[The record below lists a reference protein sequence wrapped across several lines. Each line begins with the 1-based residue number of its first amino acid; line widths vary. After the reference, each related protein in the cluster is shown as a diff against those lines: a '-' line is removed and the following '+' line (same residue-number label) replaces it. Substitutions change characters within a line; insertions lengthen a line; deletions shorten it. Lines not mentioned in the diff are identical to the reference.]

1 MSSFPSTASTSQE
14 DHESNSESTS
24 SRKLRVTLLS
34 SEWRSTKGG
43 LSTINRELAIQLA
56 KHPSVEV
63 SVYLPQCS
71 EEDKR
76 VAASH
81 NVQLIEA
88 EEMAGYDNLVDWLSS
103 LPDGHVVDCVIGH
116 GAILGRQVQV
126 IKRQCKCKW
135 IQVVHTAP
143 EELGMYKSYADAI
156 SRGEKKH
163 QAEVKLCEKADQ
175 VVAVGPKLAEAFSGY
190 LRACGKDQDVL
201 NLTPGIFSEFSDV
214 KQATE
219 ERKTFSVLVFGRG
232 DNEDFQLKGY
242 DIAARAIAEL
252 KDEPQP
258 YKLLFVGA
266 PSGEEEKVK
275 DLLLQQGI
283 DRSQLTVRC
292 FNECREQLARL
303 FCEADLA
310 IMPSRTEGFGLA
322 ALEALSAGLPV
333 LVSGNSG
340 LGEALRKV
348 SYGSYS
354 VVESEDPKDWA
365 NAIRGAR
372 QKDRNIRLHES
383 KILSEIYATV
393 YNWQDLCSR
402 LVEIMRNISGGKEII
417 LCLSKACLFLYTCI
431 NRTRGDTSGCIVV
444 RKKKKHA
451 IHTVISGDMFNFVHQ
466 NRVIFVFD

>member
-1 MSSFPSTASTSQE
+1 MSSFPSIASTSQE
-14 DHESNSESTS
+14 DHESISRSTS
-24 SRKLRVTLLS
+24 CRKLRVTLLS

-63 SVYLPQCS
+63 SVYLPKCS
-71 EEDKR
+71 EEDKQ

-81 NVQLIEA
+81 NVHLIEA
-88 EEMAGYDNLVDWLSS
+88 EEMAGYDNPVDWLSS

-143 EELGMYKSYADAI
+143 EELGMFKSYTDAI

-214 KQATE
+214 TQATE
-219 ERKTFSVLVFGRG
+219 GRKTFSVLVFGRG

-292 FNECREQLARL
+292 FNESREQLARL
-303 FCEADLA
+303 FCEVDLA

-340 LGEALRKV
+340 LGEALKKV
-348 SYGSYS
+348 SFGSS
-354 VVESEDPKDWA
+354 CVVMSENPKDWA
-365 NAIRGAR
+365 NAIRIVR
-372 QKDRNIRLHES
+372 EKDREMRLDEC
-383 KILSEIYATV
+383 KTLREKYAMKH
-393 YNWQDLCSR
+393 NWRDDCNR
-402 LVEIMRNISGGKEII
+402 LVERMLNISGGNMFT
-417 LCLSKACLFLYTCI
+417 LSFKLVF
-431 NRTRGDTSGCIVV
+431 
-444 RKKKKHA
+444 
-451 IHTVISGDMFNFVHQ
+451 MF
-466 NRVIFVFD
+466 